1 MALPA
6 WRRLWAY
13 QRAAVAIVELSV
25 GRVVPRKHPGR
36 QPGRTG
42 YGEVREEQTS
52 QTEGTSLGRAIHPES
67 QIAAIKPEQQSLP
80 GDAGRNDRGPYP

>member
-6 WRRLWAY
+6 WRRLCAY

-42 YGEVREEQTS
+42 LVKFMKSKRVKLKGLPLVEPSTQ
-52 QTEGTSLGRAIHPES
+52 RA
-67 QIAAIKPEQQSLP
+67 QSS
-80 GDAGRNDRGPYP
+80 